1 MPDGGLRGVHRAT
14 TLVLSAAMALLG
26 IAIVVVTLA
35 HGGGPLAR
43 GTIFGVLFALGGAG
57 RLYFTWRRL

>member
-1 MPDGGLRGVHRAT
+1 MSDRLRDAHRRS
-14 TLVLSAAMALLG
+14 TLVLSAAMVLIG
-26 IAIVVVTLA
+26 IALIAVTLA

-43 GTIFGVLFALGGAG
+43 GVLFGVLFTLAGAG